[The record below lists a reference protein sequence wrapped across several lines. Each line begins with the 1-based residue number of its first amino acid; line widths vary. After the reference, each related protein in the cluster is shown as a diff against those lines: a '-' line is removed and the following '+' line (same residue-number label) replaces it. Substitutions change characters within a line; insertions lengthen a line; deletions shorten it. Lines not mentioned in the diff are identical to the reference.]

1 MNRNRLKK
9 IKEGDLQ
16 ELDKIYLEVKPL
28 FVKFAQ
34 EKYKNTP
41 YEVIEDVFQDT
52 IVDLYHNIKTGALEE
67 IHTSLSAYLIYIGN
81 SKLGSYLNE
90 SKQVIA
96 NDSYFAENAIELD
109 EYDHKIDN
117 AVKFIL
123 TKMNDS
129 CKKILNLFYF
139 NKKSLDEIAYL
150 LGYKNG
156 DVVKVQKSRCISSI
170 SAKVNKIVLEDED

>member
-1 MNRNRLKK
+1 MKHNRLKK

-34 EKYKNTP
+34 DKYKNIA
-41 YEVIEDVFQDT
+41 YAVIEDVFQDT
-52 IVDLYHNIKTGALEE
+52 IIDLYNNIKTGALEE
-67 IHTSLSAYLIYIGN
+67 IHTSLSSYLIYIGN
-81 SKLGSYLNE
+81 AKLGAYLQDSKL
-90 SKQVIA
+90 KIA
-96 NDSYFAENAIELD
+96 NDAYFAENAVEFD
-109 EYDHKIDN
+109 EYDQKIDK

-139 NKKSLDEIAYL
+139 NKKSLDEIAHL

-170 SAKVNKIVLEDED
+170 SAKVNKIVLEDEE